1 MKIQSREETKILI
14 AKAMNNE
21 VITDEELIS
30 TFVKICPI
38 KERDF
43 AEHVLMQTVN
53 EIINPTV
60 VIDTNPELH
69 KIRIMEILSVFARF
83 VHDYD
88 KY

>member
-1 MKIQSREETKILI
+1 MKINSHDATKILI
-14 AKAMNNE
+14 EKAMNNE

-38 KERDF
+38 KEKDF
-43 AEHVLMQTVN
+43 AEHVLMQTIN

-60 VIDTNPELH
+60 VIDQNPELH
-69 KIRIMEILSVFARF
+69 KIRIMEVLSVFVRF